1 MPVLQFRL
9 KKKIMSI
16 FDQVNE
22 GIKEAMKARDAVRL
36 EALRGIKKSMLEAK
50 TAISA
55 DHELTDEESI
65 KIISKL
71 AKQGNDSAAIYTQ
84 QGRADLAE
92 AEKAQVA
99 IFEAFLPAMLSDAE
113 LEAAI
118 KKIIETTGA
127 TSVKEMG
134 KVMGVATK
142 ELAGKADGQAISQ
155 KVRSLLQ

>member
-1 MPVLQFRL
+1 
-9 KKKIMSI
+9 MSI

-71 AKQGNDSAAIYTQ
+71 AKQGNDSATIYTQ

-92 AEKAQVA
+92 VEKAQVA

>member
-1 MPVLQFRL
+1 
-9 KKKIMSI
+9 MSI